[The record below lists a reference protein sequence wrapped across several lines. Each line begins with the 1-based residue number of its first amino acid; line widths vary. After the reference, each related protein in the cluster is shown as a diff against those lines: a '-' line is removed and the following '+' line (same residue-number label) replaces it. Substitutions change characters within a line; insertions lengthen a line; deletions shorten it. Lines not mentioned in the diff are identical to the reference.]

1 MERIGDMTIAQLV
14 ERFTAVA
21 LDQCEAQQRYSIP
34 KVNRLFDQMEALEGE
49 LKKRE
54 GDQRRALLPLYDHPV
69 LHVRLKAALA
79 TLAVA
84 PKETRF
90 LLEEIGAK
98 NKNLQGLD
106 ANMTLR
112 QLNNGEFKPT

>member
-1 MERIGDMTIAQLV
+1 MNRISDMTTMQLV
-14 ERFTAVA
+14 ERFTAMA
-21 LDQCEAQQRYSIP
+21 LEQYEAQQRRNIP
-34 KVNRLFDQMEALEGE
+34 KVNRLFDQMEALEEE
-49 LKKRE
+49 LKKRD
-54 GDQRRALLPLYDHPV
+54 GDQRRLLLPLYDHPV

-84 PKETRF
+84 PKKARS

-112 QLNNGEFKPT
+112 QLDNGEFKPT

>member
-1 MERIGDMTIAQLV
+1 MEGIGDMTVAQLV
-14 ERFTAVA
+14 ERFTAIA
-21 LDQCEAQQRYSIP
+21 LDQYEAQQRHNVT
-34 KVNRLFDQMEALEGE
+34 KVNRLFDQMEALEEE

-54 GDQRRALLPLYDHPV
+54 GDQRWALLPLYDHPV

-84 PKETRF
+84 PKEARS

-98 NKNLQGLD
+98 NRNLQGLD

-112 QLNNGEFKPT
+112 QLDNGEFKPT